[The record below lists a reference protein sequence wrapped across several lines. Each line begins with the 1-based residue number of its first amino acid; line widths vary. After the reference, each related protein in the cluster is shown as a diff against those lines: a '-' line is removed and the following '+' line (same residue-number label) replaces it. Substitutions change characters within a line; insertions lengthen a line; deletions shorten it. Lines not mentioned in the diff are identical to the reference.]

1 MNIWKN
7 INGNYG
13 KFFIVQLDKTKM
25 NFSKTRF
32 AKKGVINRPFDTL
45 KDAREFKNSLTR
57 IEVKIN
63 EENNYSIVKRQ

>member
-13 KFFIVQLDKTKM
+13 KFFIVQLDKSKM

-32 AKKGVINRPFDTL
+32 AFDYVINRPFNTL
-45 KDAREFKNSLTR
+45 KDAREFKNSLTKDLKYT
-57 IEVKIN
+57 IL
-63 EENNYSIVKRQ
+63 KRQ

>member
-13 KFFIVQLDKTKM
+13 KFFIAQLHNTKM

-32 AKKGVINRPFDTL
+32 AINQVINRPFDTL
-45 KDAREFKNSLTR
+45 KDAREFKNILTKDFKY
-57 IEVKIN
+57 IIL
-63 EENNYSIVKRQ
+63 KR

>member
-13 KFFIVQLDKTKM
+13 KFFIAQLHNSKM

-32 AKKGVINRPFDTL
+32 VINQVINKPFDTL
-45 KDAREFKNSLTR
+45 KDAREFKNILTKDFKY
-57 IEVKIN
+57 IIL
-63 EENNYSIVKRQ
+63 KR

>member
-13 KFFIVQLDKTKM
+13 KFFIAKLDKSEM

-32 AKKGVINRPFDTL
+32 AINRIINRPFDTL
-45 KDAREFKNSLTR
+45 EDAREFKNSL
-57 IEVKIN
+57 IKDFEYKIL
-63 EENNYSIVKRQ
+63 KRQ